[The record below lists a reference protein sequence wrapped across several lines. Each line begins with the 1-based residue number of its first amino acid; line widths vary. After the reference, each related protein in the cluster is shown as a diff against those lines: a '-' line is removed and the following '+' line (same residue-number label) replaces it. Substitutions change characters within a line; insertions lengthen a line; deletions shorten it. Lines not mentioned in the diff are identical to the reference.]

1 MLGRTAGAVLVGVE
15 ARLVDVEVHLGGGLP
30 NIAAVG
36 LANSSVREGID
47 RIRAALTH
55 SGFKLPQRRVTINL
69 APADV
74 RKEGAALDLP
84 IAAAILAADG
94 RLGGAPARDIVL
106 AGELALDGAVRP
118 VRGVLAIA
126 LAARAAGRRGVLVP
140 AANVAEALLVPGIQ
154 VWRAGSLADAIALL
168 TDPSRS
174 AVPVAESAAEDV
186 EATDPPGED
195 LDEVRGQHSARRA
208 LEVAAAGGHHLLL
221 TGPPGSGKTMLARR
235 LPGILPPLAHEE
247 ALEVTRAWSAA
258 GLASGLVRRRPF
270 RAPHHG
276 VSLAGLVG
284 GGLALRPGEI
294 ALANGGVLYLDEL
307 TEFRRDALEALRQPL
322 ESGDVAIVRLHARAV
337 FPARFMLVASMN
349 PCPCGWHGDPRSRCR
364 CTPNEVRRY
373 QAKLSGPLLDR
384 FDLAVEVPA
393 DEPGDLSSAVAGEA
407 SAPVRDRVH
416 AARLRQRSRFGPGG
430 PASNARMG
438 RAELERHAALARAP
452 MRILVDA
459 CRCLGLT
466 ARGYDRVRRVARTI
480 ADLDVS
486 TSILERH
493 VAEAVQYRRV
503 VSGEPGEHGAMLTA
517 LTPKA

>member
-15 ARLVDVEVHLGGGLP
+15 ARLVEVEVHLGGGLP
-30 NIAAVG
+30 IIAAVG

-69 APADV
+69 APADI
-74 RKEGAALDLP
+74 RKDGAALDLP

-94 RLGGAPARDIVL
+94 RLGGASARDVVL

-126 LAARAAGRRGVLVP
+126 LAARAAGRLGVLVP
-140 AANVAEALLVPGIQ
+140 TANVAEAQLVPGIR
-154 VWRAGSLADAIALL
+154 VWRAGSLADAVALL
-168 TDPSRS
+168 KDPSRRLD
-174 AVPVAESAAEDV
+174 VAAEAPADDA
-186 EATDPPGED
+186 ETTDPPGED
-195 LDEVRGQHSARRA
+195 LAEVRGQHAARRA

-247 ALEVTRAWSAA
+247 ALEVTRVWSAA

-284 GGLALRPGEI
+284 GGQALRPGEI

-384 FDLAVEVPA
+384 FDLAVAMPA
-393 DEPGDLSSAVAGEA
+393 VDPVDLSSTVDGEA
-407 SAPVRDRVH
+407 SGRVRDRVH
-416 AARLRQRSRFGPGG
+416 AARLRQHSRFGPHG

-452 MRILVDA
+452 MRILVEA
-459 CRCLGLT
+459 CRRLGLT
-466 ARGYDRVRRVARTI
+466 ARGYDRVRRVARTL
-480 ADLDVS
+480 ADLDACA
-486 TSILERH
+486 SILERH

-503 VSGEPGEHGAMLTA
+503 VNPEANELGSMLTPHV
-517 LTPKA
+517 PKA

>member
-55 SGFKLPQRRVTINL
+55 SGFKLPQHRVTVNL

-74 RKEGAALDLP
+74 RKDGAALDLP

-94 RLGGAPARDIVL
+94 RIGGDPARDIVL
-106 AGELALDGAVRP
+106 AGELALDGGVRP
-118 VRGVLAIA
+118 IRGTLAIA
-126 LAARAAGRRGVLVP
+126 LAARAAGCRGVLVP
-140 AANVAEALLVPGIQ
+140 CANVAEALLVPGLT
-154 VWRAGSLADAIALL
+154 VWPASSLADAIALL
-168 TDPSRS
+168 KNPS
-174 AVPVAESAAEDV
+174 AVAAASPTPAIAWDD
-186 EATDPPGED
+186 ARDPFEED
-195 LDEVRGQHSARRA
+195 LADVRGQLAARRV

-235 LPGILPPLAHEE
+235 LPGILPALEHEE
-247 ALEVTRAWSAA
+247 ALEVTRVWSAA
-258 GLASGLVRRRPF
+258 GLASGLARRRPF

-276 VSLAGLVG
+276 VSLAGLIG
-284 GGLALRPGEI
+284 GGQSLKPGEI
-294 ALANGGVLYLDEL
+294 ALANGGVLYLDEP

-322 ESGDVAIVRLHARAV
+322 ESGDVAVVRLHARAV

-349 PCPCGWHGDPRSRCR
+349 PCACGWLGDPRARCR

-384 FDLAVEVPA
+384 FDLTVEVPA
-393 DEPGDLSSAVAGEA
+393 VDPADLASARAGE
-407 SAPVRDRVH
+407 SSTGVRDRVE
-416 AARLRQRSRFGPGG
+416 AARARQRTRFPPGG

-438 RAELERHAALARAP
+438 RADLERHAALADAP
-452 MRILVDA
+452 KRVLGGA
-459 CRCLGLT
+459 CARLGLT
-466 ARGYDRVRRVARTI
+466 ARGYDRVRRVARTL
-480 ADLDVS
+480 ADLDS
-486 TSILERH
+486 SEAIGEPH
-493 VAEAVQYRRV
+493 VAEAIQYRRV
-503 VSGEPGEHGAMLTA
+503 AIPFG
-517 LTPKA
+517 